1 MYYRTNKAFKLRH
14 QYPGS
19 KQIFSVV
26 PTILHNTTI
35 YSMLLYSLKLDNSKC
50 FSSPSVM
57 RFIID
62 FCLVIL
68 RLHVGDEIDDTVG
81 VTHFIV
87 IPGKIFLIVCSGMW

>member
-1 MYYRTNKAFKLRH
+1 
-14 QYPGS
+14 
-19 KQIFSVV
+19 
-26 PTILHNTTI
+26 
-35 YSMLLYSLKLDNSKC
+35 
-50 FSSPSVM
+50 M

-87 IPGKIFLIVCSGMW
+87 IPGKIFLIVCSGMWWVSDLP